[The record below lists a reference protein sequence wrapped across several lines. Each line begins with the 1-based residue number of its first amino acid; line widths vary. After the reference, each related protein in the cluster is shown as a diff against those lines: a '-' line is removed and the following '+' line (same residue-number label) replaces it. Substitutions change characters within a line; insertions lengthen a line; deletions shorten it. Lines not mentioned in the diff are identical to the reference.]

1 MSGYQPADEGWEE
14 RVRAA
19 FGRQAALAHVGAE
32 LDAVAPGEADIALPF
47 SDHVTQHHGYFHG
60 GVIGMI
66 ADVAGGFA
74 GLSLMPPGQEVL
86 TVEYKLNI
94 VRPGRGD
101 RLLARGRLVK
111 PGRTLTITR
120 ADIVAQAGGE
130 ESLIAVMQQTLIGVA
145 GTSDV
150 TA

>member
-47 SDHVTQHHGYFHG
+47 ADHVTQHHGYFHG

-101 RLLARGRLVK
+101 RLLARGRVVK

-120 ADIVAQAGGE
+120 ADIVAEADGE